1 MQTSHNMAHPRRRG
15 RAARR
20 WPALLAAAALAIL
33 PLPCLAAPAHGPVPG
48 LEWDIPFVG
57 LLLSI
62 AVLPILAPHFWH
74 KRMGLVAL
82 GWCLALL
89 VPESIFRG
97 PGLAAS
103 GAWHAILAE
112 YLPFVT
118 LLLALFTAGGGILL
132 RDGPGGTPHGN
143 TAILALG
150 TVMAGLMGT
159 TGAAMV
165 LIHPLLRSNAHRSRQ
180 VHLVI
185 FFILLVANAGGA
197 TTPLGDPP
205 LYIGFLRGVPFQWP
219 FINLFEPLLWIAVPL
234 LIVFYFVD
242 RYLARSDPPAP
253 PAKPLQLVGWPNVA
267 LVGVIVLTV
276 LAQGLLRL
284 PEIDIF
290 GQAIGP
296 ERLGG
301 IVVFIIVALVSV
313 RLTPGGVREAN
324 DFSWHP
330 IQEVAILFAAI
341 FITITPVGTALHAG
355 FDGPMAPL
363 LELTLDHH
371 GDPEPWAYFWL
382 TGILSAFLDNAP
394 TYLVFFQ
401 LAEIDPDNLV
411 GLSSTVL
418 IAISAGAVFFGA
430 LTYIGNAPN
439 MMVRAIAVQRGVPM
453 PGFFAYV
460 LIAGGLLLPWF
471 LAMTWRFF
479 L

>member
-1 MQTSHNMAHPRRRG
+1 MQTRDIDASRWRSGRG
-15 RAARR
+15 RAVCLLLFAAMGF
-20 WPALLAAAALAIL
+20 ALLPAR
-33 PLPCLAAPAHGPVPG
+33 CMAAPAGPVPG

-62 AVLPILAPHFWH
+62 AVLPMVAPHFWH
-74 KRMGLVAL
+74 KRMALVAL

-89 VPESIFRG
+89 VPEAIFRS
-97 PGLAAS
+97 PALAAG
-103 GAWHAILAE
+103 GAWHAILIE

-150 TVMAGLMGT
+150 TLMAGLMGT

-165 LIHPLLRSNAHRSRQ
+165 LIHPLLRSNAHRTRQ
-180 VHLVI
+180 VHLVV

-219 FINLFEPLLWIAVPL
+219 LINLFEPLLWIAVPL
-234 LIVFYFVD
+234 LIVFYLVD
-242 RYLARSDPPAP
+242 RRMARADPPAP
-253 PAKPLQLVGWPNVA
+253 PGKPLELIGWPNVA
-267 LVGVIVLTV
+267 LVGCVVLTV
-276 LAQGLLRL
+276 LAQGILRL
-284 PEIDIF
+284 PQVDLLGQDI
-290 GQAIGP
+290 GV
-296 ERLGG
+296 ERLAG
-301 IVVFIIVALVSV
+301 IVVFLAIALVSV
-313 RLTPGGVREAN
+313 RITPPGVREAN

-330 IQEVAILFAAI
+330 ILEVAILFAAI

-363 LELTLDHH
+363 LQLTLDSH
-371 GDPEPWAYFWL
+371 GNPEPWAYFWL
-382 TGILSAFLDNAP
+382 TGILSAYLDNAP

-401 LAEIDPDNLV
+401 LAEIDPDKLV
-411 GLSSTVL
+411 GATSTVL

-439 MMVRAIAVQRGVPM
+439 MMVRAIATERGVKM
-453 PGFFAYV
+453 PGFFPYTAM
-460 LIAGGLLLPWF
+460 AGALLLPWF
-471 LAMTWRFF
+471 LAITWRFF

>member
-1 MQTSHNMAHPRRRG
+1 MQTHDDKAPPWRRG
-15 RAARR
+15 RGWRCRLAASV
-20 WPALLAAAALAIL
+20 LLAALLL
-33 PLPCLAAPAHGPVPG
+33 PTAPSLAAPAGPVPG
-48 LEWDIPFVG
+48 LQWDIPFAG

-62 AVLPILAPHFWH
+62 AVLPIVAPHFWH
-74 KRMGLVAL
+74 KRMLLVAL
-82 GWCLALL
+82 GWCVALL
-89 VPESIFRG
+89 VPEAIVF
-97 PGLAAS
+97 GLAYAAHS
-103 GAWHAILAE
+103 AWHAILAE

-150 TVMAGLMGT
+150 TLMAGLMGT

-165 LIHPLLRSNAHRSRQ
+165 LIHPLLRANAHRSRQ

-219 FINLFEPLLWIAVPL
+219 FLNLFEPMLWVAVPL
-234 LIVFYFVD
+234 LIAFYLID
-242 RYLARSDPPAP
+242 RRMARRDPPAP
-253 PAKPLQLVGWPNVA
+253 ATKPLQLIGWGNVG
-267 LVGVIVLTV
+267 LVGVVVLGV

-284 PEIDIF
+284 PTVNLF
-290 GQAIGP
+290 GQTIGIERLVAIGVF
-296 ERLGG
+296 L
-301 IVVFIIVALVSV
+301 VVCLVSLRV
-313 RLTPGGVREAN
+313 TPSGVREAN
-324 DFSWHP
+324 EFSWHP
-330 IQEVAILFAAI
+330 IEEVAILFAAI
-341 FITITPVGTALHAG
+341 FITIAPVGTALSAG

-363 LELTLDHH
+363 LQATLDAQ
-371 GDPEPWAYFWL
+371 GNPEPWAYFWL

-394 TYLVFFQ
+394 TYLVFFE
-401 LAEIDPDNLV
+401 LAEIEPDKLV
-411 GLSSTVL
+411 GLSNTVL

-439 MMVRAIAVQRGVPM
+439 MMVRAIAVQRGVKM
-453 PGFFAYV
+453 PGFFPYLV
-460 LIAGGLLLPWF
+460 IAGVLLLPSF
-471 LAMTWRFF
+471 LALTWRFF